1 MWIFTAMSDT
11 IIHLILAAGV
21 IGLIAGFVLGFIPI
35 INRYKL
41 PIQIISILVFA
52 LGVYLEGGLSNEKKW
67 ELKVKEAEAKAAKA
81 EAEAAQKTIELQ
93 AAIVERDK
101 AIKEKGNNLVKY
113 IDRYRDRT
121 LIQEVPGPERVR
133 IEKIIE
139 YVENCPI
146 PPELVNIHN
155 EAAKLNKKQEAK
167 K

>member
-1 MWIFTAMSDT
+1 MWIFTVMSDI

-21 IGLIAGFVLGFIPI
+21 VGLIAGFVLGFIPI

-41 PIQIISILVFA
+41 PIQIISILVFS
-52 LGVYLEGGLSNEKKW
+52 LGVYLEGGLANEKEW
-67 ELKVKEAEAKAAKA
+67 QVKVKEAEAKAAKA
-81 EAEAAQKTIELQ
+81 EAESAQKTIELQ
-93 AAIVERDK
+93 AALVERDN
-101 AIKEKGNNLVKY
+101 AIKSKGNTIVKY

-155 EAAKLNKKQEAK
+155 EAAKLNKKSEVK